1 MTKETA
7 TQLIEY
13 CQSDGRIC
21 PLPDHWNQLW
31 EMLPD
36 KRRSGATW
44 VPAPPLILAGWSS
57 SAPLA
62 KAVRLQE
69 HIQWA
74 YEGNELTRISDF
86 LRSLP
91 ESAWL
96 HIGD

>member
-44 VPAPPLILAGWSS
+44 VPAPPLILAAWSS
-57 SAPLA
+57 SDPLA
-62 KAVRLQE
+62 KAARLLE
-69 HIQWA
+69 HIEWA
-74 YEGNELTRISDF
+74 NKHNDMDRVAEF
-86 LRSLP
+86 LRALP
-91 ESAWL
+91 ESAWF

>member
-1 MTKETA
+1 MTKEVV

-13 CQSDGRIC
+13 CQSNGRIC
-21 PLPDHWNQLW
+21 PLPDLWNQLW

-36 KRRSGATW
+36 KRRCGATW

-96 HIGD
+96 HSGD